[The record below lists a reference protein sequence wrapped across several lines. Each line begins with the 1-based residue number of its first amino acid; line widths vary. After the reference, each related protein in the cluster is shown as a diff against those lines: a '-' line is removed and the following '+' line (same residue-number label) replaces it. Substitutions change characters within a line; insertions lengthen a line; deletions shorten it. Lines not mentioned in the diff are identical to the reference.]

1 MNCATHPDVPA
12 TVYCRTCGK
21 AMCDTC
27 RRDVKGVAYCED
39 CIAARVQGTLPP
51 QSANPAMTASGTQ
64 VIVTS
69 GPSPGLAGVLA
80 GFFPFG
86 VAPMYMGLYAKGF
99 AHMGIF
105 AGLCWILSSVHDEGG
120 LGAVFGIA
128 FAFFYVYQIIDAVR
142 SAKAIQLGMPAP
154 DPFGL
159 GGIFGTSNFGR
170 AVNAPLVAGGAP
182 PAGSQSGTPGV
193 PVVGNPGATPASTP
207 SNVPLGAVIL
217 IGLGILFLLH
227 NAGMFRMHWFGHLW
241 PLFLIGLGV
250 WLFLKR
256 SGRV

>member
-21 AMCDTC
+21 AMCETC
-27 RRDVKGVAYCED
+27 RRDVRGVAYCED

-51 QSANPAMTASGTQ
+51 QPVNPATTASGTH

-69 GPSPGLAGVLA
+69 GPSAGLAGVLA

-86 VAPMYMGLYAKGF
+86 VAPVYMGLYSKGL
-99 AHMGIF
+99 AHMIIF
-105 AGLCWILSSVHDEGG
+105 AGLIWVLSTIHGG
-120 LGAVFGIA
+120 LEPLFGIA
-128 FAFFYVYQIIDAVR
+128 LSFFYVYQIIDAVR
-142 SAKAIQLGMPAP
+142 SAKAIQMGLPAP

-159 GGIFGTSNFGR
+159 GGVFGTSNFGR
-170 AVNAPLVAGGAP
+170 SAN
-182 PAGSQSGTPGV
+182 S
-193 PVVGNPGATPASTP
+193 PVVGGGSPTGGPGATTPATVP
-207 SNVPLGAVIL
+207 TNVPLGAVIL

-227 NAGMFRMHWFGHLW
+227 NAGMFHMHWFGHLW

-250 WLFLKR
+250 WLFMKR

>member
-21 AMCDTC
+21 AMCETC

-39 CIAARVQGTLPP
+39 CIAARVQGTLP
-51 QSANPAMTASGTQ
+51 QGVNPAATASGTH

-69 GPSPGLAGVLA
+69 GPSAGLAGVLA

-86 VAPMYMGLYAKGF
+86 VAPVYMGLYSKGL
-99 AHMGIF
+99 AHMIIF
-105 AGLCWILSSVHDEGG
+105 AALVWAASSVGGG
-120 LGAVFGIA
+120 LEPLFGIA
-128 FAFFYVYQIIDAVR
+128 IAFFYVYQIIDAVK
-142 SAKAIQLGMPAP
+142 SAKALQMGAPAP

-159 GGIFGTSNFGR
+159 GGVFGTSNFGR
-170 AVNAPLVAGGAP
+170 PVNAPFVGGTET
-182 PAGSQSGTPGV
+182 PA
-193 PVVGNPGATPASTP
+193 GNPGPANPAGTAGPPAAATPT
-207 SNVPLGAVIL
+207 NVPLGAVIL
-217 IGLGILFLLH
+217 IGLGVLFLLH
-227 NAGMFRMHWFGHLW
+227 NAGMFHMYWFGHIW